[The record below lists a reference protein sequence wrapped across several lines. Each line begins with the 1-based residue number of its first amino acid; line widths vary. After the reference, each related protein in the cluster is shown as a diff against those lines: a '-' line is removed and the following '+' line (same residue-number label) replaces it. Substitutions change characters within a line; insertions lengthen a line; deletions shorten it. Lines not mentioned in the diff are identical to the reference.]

1 MKLALFLGLLLIGA
15 ALADHSGNSNHN
27 GNNRHRGQRRGRLLN
42 ANRRDNNNGQ
52 GNESAAPIRFVNFP
66 TRKPVIGPTVV
77 PIPIPGSGN
86 SGAFRPHTAPIPV
99 PQAKNLPLAAA
110 RTPRQGKQVSIPGAV
125 VRSNAPN
132 ANGEYDFQYQ
142 TDDGVNRQEQG
153 QTIQNGAEDINE
165 ITGQVSWTSPEGELV
180 TLNYVANENGYQPT
194 GSHVPVDNQE
204 LPLAI
209 RLGQELIQ
217 RVAARDAA
225 RQG

>member
-52 GNESAAPIRFVNFP
+52 
-66 TRKPVIGPTVV
+66 
-77 PIPIPGSGN
+77 GSGN